1 MNFKAKYRLA
11 NHENTPLYFQPFW
24 LDIVAGDDWNVWSPD
39 ESVERSFVFVQ
50 KGNQVVMPAFTQF
63 LGPNFTSLS
72 DKNSN
77 AISDI
82 QKWTSEALETLPG
95 NVHLQVSTKVT
106 DPLPYI
112 RNKFAV
118 SPRVTYIIP
127 ANKSIDLCVSEYR
140 ENIRRE
146 VRKAEKNVTFHW
158 TQDSNKALEIIE
170 KCDLLSTLKI
180 AHHIPIF
187 KKLVK
192 ACLENGKAHF
202 AYIDQAEGQAFLF
215 LPFDYSTMYY
225 ISSYAAKE
233 LKSLGAM
240 SLLVSKAIER
250 SRELGLIF
258 DFEGSMHEGIER
270 FFRSFGAEQKLYFEL
285 RRFKSPVRRFIYW
298 WRVLR

>member
-11 NHENTPLYFQPFW
+11 NHEQTPLYFQPFW

-39 ESVERSFVFVQ
+39 ESVERSFVYVQ
-50 KGNQVVMPAFTQF
+50 KGNQVVMPALTQF

-72 DKNSN
+72 EKNSN

-82 QKWTSEALETLPG
+82 QKWTSEAIKELPG

-106 DPLPYI
+106 DPLPFI

-127 ANKSIDLCVSEYR
+127 SDKSLEACVSDYR

-146 VRKAEKNVTFHW
+146 IKKAEKSVTIHW
-158 TQDSNKALEIIE
+158 TQDAEKALKIIE
-170 KCDLLSTLKI
+170 NCELLSTLKI
-180 AHHIPIF
+180 EQHIPIF
-187 KKLVK
+187 KQLVK
-192 ACLENGKAHF
+192 ASLENRKAHF
-202 AYIDQAEGQAFLF
+202 AYIDQAEGNAFLF
-215 LPFDYSTMYY
+215 VPFDKNTMYY
-225 ISSYAAKE
+225 ISSYASKE

-240 SLLVSKAIER
+240 SLLVSKAIEK
-250 SRELGLIF
+250 SRELGLVF

-270 FFRSFGAEQKLYFEL
+270 FFRSFGAEQKIYYEIRKFS
-285 RRFKSPVRRFIYW
+285 SPLKRFIFW
-298 WRVLR
+298 WRTLK